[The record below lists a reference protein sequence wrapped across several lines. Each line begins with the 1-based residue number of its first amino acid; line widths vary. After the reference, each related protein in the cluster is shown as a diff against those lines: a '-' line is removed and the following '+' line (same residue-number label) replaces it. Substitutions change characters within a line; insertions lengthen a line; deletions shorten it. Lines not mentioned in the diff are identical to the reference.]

1 MMSGASIL
9 VYAERVGGNLGEIE
23 KLLAGPLS
31 AFTGVHV
38 LPFFHPYDG
47 ADAGFDPID
56 HTIVDPRLGDW
67 SDFKRISQT
76 HELTADLIVNHASNL
91 SPEFLDWQQKGDDSA
106 YAGMFLTFDVV
117 FPDGGDE
124 DGITSFYRPRP
135 GLPFTAYE
143 VKGRRRLVWTTFMP
157 SQVDIDIKHPAGQA
171 YLVRILEALKSGGV
185 KVVRLDAVGYAVKT
199 PGTDSFMTPE
209 TLEFVSEITE
219 LIHSYD
225 MRVLVEV
232 HAHYTQQLDIAPL
245 VDLIYDFQTAP
256 LLLHSFFT
264 GTVDRLHDWFKI
276 RPKNCLNVLDTHD
289 GYGVIDGG
297 PINGRPGLITQDE
310 MAYIFERASENTG
323 GHSERASVVP
333 QWFNLPHQINATLP
347 NILADDTA
355 YVASRAVQFF
365 LPGEPQ
371 VYYVGLFN
379 GMDDQRLF
387 AATGQGRD
395 VNRHHYTPEEISD
408 ALEQP
413 VTKAIIALARIRR
426 LSVFEGDFSWSVT
439 GASTIRLAWQ
449 NGADSASLEIDTAVG
464 GAAIKIEIS
473 HPELTASITSVQ
485 ELAALAEPALQ
496 N

>member
-1 MMSGASIL
+1 MSGASIL

-23 KLLAGPLS
+23 KLLAGPL
-31 AFTGVHV
+31 ADFNGVHV

-47 ADAGFDPID
+47 DDAGFDPID

-67 SDFKRISQT
+67 TDFKRISET
-76 HELTADLIVNHASNL
+76 HELTADLIVNHASYL
-91 SPEFLDWQQKGDDSA
+91 SPEFIDWQAKGDASEF
-106 YAGMFLTFDVV
+106 AGMFLTLDVV
-117 FPDGGDE
+117 FPNGATE
-124 DGITSFYRPRP
+124 EGITSFYRPRP

-143 VKGRRRLVWTTFMP
+143 VDGKRRLVWTTFMP

-199 PGTDSFMTPE
+199 PGTDSFMTAE
-209 TLEFVSEITE
+209 TLEFVKEIGE
-219 LIHSYD
+219 LIHSYG

-232 HAHYTQQLDIAPL
+232 HAHYTQQLEIAPL

-264 GTVDRLHDWFKI
+264 GTVDRLDNWFKI
-276 RPKNCLNVLDTHD
+276 RPHNCLNVLDTHD

-310 MAYIFERASENTG
+310 MAFIFERAAENTG
-323 GHSERASVVP
+323 GHSQIASVVP

-347 NILADDTA
+347 NILANDTA

-379 GMDDQRLF
+379 GMDDRQLF
-387 AATGQGRD
+387 ARTGQGRD
-395 VNRHHYTPEEISD
+395 VNRHNYTPAEISA

-413 VTKAIIALARIRR
+413 VTQAIVALARIRNHSAFNGEFTW
-426 LSVFEGDFSWSVT
+426 LVT
-439 GASTIRLAWQ
+439 GPSSITLAWQ
-449 NGADSASLEIDTAVG
+449 NGADSATLEVN
-464 GAAIKIEIS
+464 
-473 HPELTASITSVQ
+473 TSVENPNFTIQ
-485 ELAALAEPALQ
+485 VRNADGTSKRVSGVHELAGF
-496 N
+496 